1 MQGLSMKKKNNQ
13 DRSNEGKIFNGD
25 LVVKMNQKVN

>member
-1 MQGLSMKKKNNQ
+1 MKKKNNQ